1 MGFYVDS
8 GSGWH
13 ARHFIGV
20 GDHDLAL
27 LGRQLAEPA
36 AVDAE
41 ELHDLP
47 QPGHDLGIDLVGGD
61 AEEGG

>member
-1 MGFYVDS
+1 
-8 GSGWH
+8 
-13 ARHFIGV
+13 V
-20 GDHDLAL
+20 GDRHLVL
-27 LGRQLAEPA
+27 VGHQLAEPA

-47 QPGHDLGIDLVGGD
+47 QPRHDLRIDLVGGD